1 MDVVVKII
9 HQEQLYVAKGA
20 TEIHTILG
28 SCVAVC
34 LYDER
39 FKIAGMNHYLLPLW
53 NGEGL
58 KTLKYGNIS
67 IERLIEEMLKNG
79 AIKKNIVAKIFGGAS
94 INLEQTFS
102 VGIKNVTI
110 AKTVLN
116 DHKIPIVAED
126 TGGNKGRK
134 VILNSLDG
142 SVYVKY
148 SS

>member
-1 MDVVVKII
+1 MDILQKII

-20 TEIHTILG
+20 AEIHTILG

-67 IERLIEEMLKNG
+67 IDRLIEEMLKNG
-79 AIKKNIVAKIFGGAS
+79 AIKKYIIAKIFGGAS
-94 INLEQTFS
+94 INLDQSFS

-110 AKTVLN
+110 AKTVLQDN
-116 DHKIPIVAED
+116 KIPIVAED

-134 VILNSLDG
+134 VIFNSLDG